1 MIKQK
6 WVVFLFL
13 GIELTLYILYN
24 FYTSGIQTSTCQYA
38 SIVVAFIWVMVTP
51 ISQKS
56 DQLVRAAL
64 LCTLVADYFLV
75 IRGSDQVIAMIWFN
89 MVQIL
94 YALRIYLLTSK
105 KLPWRL
111 ALRGSAIIILLL
123 VGWIITKNQFD
134 LLLILTLV
142 YFANLVL
149 NMMEA
154 LFVARRLIFGL
165 GLLLFIGCDIFVGLG
180 NIQDYLTLSPTSIWA
195 QLLNLPF
202 DLAWAFYLPS
212 QVLIA
217 LSINKKTTS

>member
-6 WVVFLFL
+6 WAIFIFL

-24 FYTSGIQTSTCQYA
+24 FYTSGMQTSYCQYA
-38 SIVVAFIWVMVTP
+38 SIATAFIWVMVTP

-75 IRGSDQVIAMIWFN
+75 IRGSDQEMAMIWFN

-94 YALRIYLLTSK
+94 YAFRIYLLISK
-105 KLPWRL
+105 KLTWRL
-111 ALRGSAIIILLL
+111 ALRAIFIIVFLL
-123 VGWIITKNQFD
+123 VGWMITKNQFD

-142 YFANLVL
+142 YFANLVI
-149 NMMEA
+149 NMIEA

-165 GLLLFIGCDIFVGLG
+165 GLLFFIGCDIFVGLG
-180 NIQDYLTLSPTSIWA
+180 NMQDYLTLSPTSIWA
-195 QLLNLPF
+195 QLIGLPF
-202 DLAWAFYLPS
+202 DLAWVFYLPS